1 MELNFPVHVL
11 EQILREFNFAVEW
24 KNIIIMTFIKYMK
37 QVKKTINHTKMD
49 YLNLEKN
56 I

>member
-37 QVKKTINHTKMD
+37 QVKKTIHTKMD